1 MQSEI
6 KDIFYSEEQNKVQAD
21 IIIGHIQLQF
31 IFLLQLIKNN
41 HIVYQHIFYCGFNQ
55 LKIHFSAKILV
66 RIISFARS
74 TKIEHR
80 CS

>member
-21 IIIGHIQLQF
+21 IIIGRHIQLQF

-41 HIVYQHIFYCGFNQ
+41 HIVYQHIF
-55 LKIHFSAKILV
+55 L
-66 RIISFARS
+66 
-74 TKIEHR
+74 
-80 CS
+80 